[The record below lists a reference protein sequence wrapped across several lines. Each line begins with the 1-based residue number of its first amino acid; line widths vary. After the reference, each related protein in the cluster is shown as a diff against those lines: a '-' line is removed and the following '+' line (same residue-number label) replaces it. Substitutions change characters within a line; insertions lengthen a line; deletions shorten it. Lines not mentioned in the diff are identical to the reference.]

1 MLYEWNEKW
10 KPVPI
15 KECDLAK
22 EIAGCIWLDQL
33 EEHCERLNI
42 SKKTLEMCLSNSL
55 LYRKGLQSLEDY
67 SFSIIPVMNHDNV
80 LEERDKIGLLVSK
93 KMCLVIIISD
103 AFHRIDKF
111 FTELIGRKW
120 EKGQI
125 AKLVYTFLDEL
136 LEMDA
141 IILENMDFRIARM
154 EEKLLKERPP
164 KAFHDEIFSMKR
176 QLLLLRSYYEQLL
189 EVGERLYGNDN
200 HVLAEKE
207 REQFQIFTDR
217 VKRFRDN
224 VVFLKESLVEVR
236 EAYDSYL
243 DLNMNATMKF
253 LTVSTS
259 VFMPLTLMTGW
270 YGMNFKFMPELGL
283 RWAYP
288 VFAIVAV
295 CLFILIIVYF
305 KKKKYL

>member
-1 MLYEWNEKW
+1 MLYEWDKKW

-15 KECDLAK
+15 KECDLDK
-22 EIAGCIWLDQL
+22 DLAGCIWLDQL
-33 EEHCERLNI
+33 EEHCGRLNI
-42 SKKTLEMCLSNSL
+42 SKGTLDMCLSNSL
-55 LYRKGLQSLEDY
+55 LYRKGLQSLENY
-67 SFSIIPVMNHDNV
+67 SFSIIPVMNHESV
-80 LEERDKIGLLVSK
+80 LEERDKIGLLVAK
-93 KMCLVIIISD
+93 NMFLVIIISD
-103 AFHRIDKF
+103 AAHRIDKF

-120 EKGQI
+120 EKNQI
-125 AKLVYTFLDEL
+125 AKLVYIFLDEL

-141 IILENMDFRIARM
+141 TILENMDFRIARM
-154 EEKLLKERPP
+154 EEKLVRERPP

-200 HVLAEKE
+200 NILAEKD
-207 REQFQIFTDR
+207 RGQFQIFTDR

-224 VVFLKESLVEVR
+224 VMFLKESLVEVR
-236 EAYDSYL
+236 EAYESYL

-270 YGMNFKFMPELGL
+270 YGMNFKFMPELNIKG
-283 RWAYP
+283 AYP
-288 VFAIVAV
+288 AFAILAV
-295 CLFILIIVYF
+295 VLFILIMVYF